1 MASLVSKGTVMDLDK
16 VFSLAPLP
24 NANRKPLLPHTPV
37 VAVPTAVRLEGESY
51 FHQCDSNRSGTL
63 DLYETVSLL
72 QNAGFPGTSGQY
84 EQFFEQ
90 IDTDKDGEITLQVRS
105 GVFTF
110 PLLHI

>member
-1 MASLVSKGTVMDLDK
+1 
-16 VFSLAPLP
+16 
-24 NANRKPLLPHTPV
+24 
-37 VAVPTAVRLEGESY
+37 VPTAIRLEGEAY

-90 IDTDKDGEITLQVRS
+90 VTGPAGFER
-105 GVFTF
+105 
-110 PLLHI
+110 LLARRISSFIAIP